1 MERARFLCR
10 VVSLG
15 FGQEKRN
22 LSGIFIISEVLRIK
36 RTRPIQVE
44 HYYEN

>member
-1 MERARFLCR
+1 MGRARFPCR

-22 LSGIFIISEVLRIK
+22 SSGIFIILEVLRIK
-36 RTRPIQVE
+36 RTQPIQVE
-44 HYYEN
+44 HYYES